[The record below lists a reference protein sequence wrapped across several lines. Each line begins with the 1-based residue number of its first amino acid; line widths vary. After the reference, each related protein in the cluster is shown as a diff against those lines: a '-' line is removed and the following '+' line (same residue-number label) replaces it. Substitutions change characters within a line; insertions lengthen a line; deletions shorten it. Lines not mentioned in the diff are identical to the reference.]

1 MVRPTTMNTETK
13 KIVPLATI
21 AILLFVVSPLANA
34 STLTVNLNPKTGVAT
49 LDSVSTSK
57 IVFTYPA
64 NSSISNYLRNVSSTL
79 SLSGKFDGSSS
90 GAHEL
95 QGSFEEWDHH
105 ISVSNISVA
114 VSFSAKG
121 NTTTLVVN
129 KVTKVNATVSGAF
142 SVVNG
147 SVMANLGWRAFVVRG
162 AMDLPL
168 QGHNIDI
175 NLAGSA
181 MEESIMGSHAYAAG
195 WLTSSFGGGSF
206 WNRPTL
212 NFTQLDTPLDTW
224 TKNYDSATNTTTF
237 SKTISGQNTY
247 SIQAD
252 FNGQKYSLS
261 EISDP
266 SGVVSVQGYANAS
279 GDSLVM
285 APAPASASISS
296 GVLAAV
302 VMIGLLAIAG
312 GYLAIRARS
321 RARTTATSPT
331 TLPV

>member
-1 MVRPTTMNTETK
+1 MNTEAK
-13 KIVPLATI
+13 KILPLAFI
-21 AILLFVVSPLANA
+21 AILLFAVSPLASA

-79 SLSGKFDGSSS
+79 SLSGSFDGSSS
-90 GAHEL
+90 GAL
-95 QGSFEEWDHH
+95 QLQSSFDEWDHH
-105 ISVSNISVA
+105 ISVTSISA
-114 VSFSAKG
+114 AISFSAKG

-147 SVMANLGWRAFVVRG
+147 SVTANMGWRAFVVKG
-162 AMDLPL
+162 AMNLPL
-168 QGHNIDI
+168 EGHDIDI

-181 MEESIMGSHAYAAG
+181 MEESLTGSHANAAG
-195 WLTSSFGGGSF
+195 WLVSSFGGGSF
-206 WNRPTL
+206 WNRSTL
-212 NFTQLDTPLDTW
+212 NFSQLDAPLSTW

-237 SKTISGQNTY
+237 SKTISGQNTF

-252 FNGQKYSLS
+252 LNGQKYSLS
-261 EISDP
+261 ATSDP
-266 SGVVSVQGYANAS
+266 SGVVNVQGYANAS

-296 GVLAAV
+296 GVIAAV
-302 VMIGLLAIAG
+302 VVVVLLAIAG
-312 GYLAIRARS
+312 GYLAIRT
-321 RARTTATSPT
+321 RAKAKATAGSPA